1 MLHRNKF
8 KILLPIENIAREFD
22 YKLILSSYL
31 LDRDYEIII
40 AQHDLLFL
48 ISKFIKNGVYIGKNT
63 MTRLNNGKWFSDRHY
78 KIKANNISI
87 FHLDE
92 EGAVYYGR
100 EEDWVKKISELRV
113 DKHAFDENDFVLT
126 WGNFQAD
133 VFKENT
139 SAYSNKIFC
148 TGHPKFDLLKK
159 KYSFFYETDVRRI
172 KNEFENYILV
182 NTNFAHFNNSL
193 GNKDSLSPR
202 MGYKVDNNDERI
214 TSINQWSYVGK
225 TFLDFI
231 KLITA
236 LSIEFS
242 DKHFVIRPHPS
253 ESLEIYNKI
262 FDDVKNVTVKRDG
275 SVIPWILASDIVIH
289 DGCTTALE
297 AYFATKPIIN
307 YHPHHEEKTNLYLPN
322 KVGIKC
328 HDIDSVKEA
337 INNKDNLLQNSN
349 YRRLEEDTLSMS
361 LVKNISNFEDSF
373 HQIKNLIHAE
383 IDKNSQSQVQN
394 FQLKFFMAFSSAI
407 NFLKLIFRPLFS
419 EKQKDYLAYKAIFPG
434 FDKKLVKHK
443 ISLLNKHSNHIDIK
457 FLSDQIIILNKK

>member
-31 LDRDYEIII
+31 LERDYEIII
-40 AQHDLLFL
+40 AQHDLLFS

-63 MTRLNNGKWFSDRHY
+63 MTRLNNGKWFSDRHH

-100 EEDWVKKISELRV
+100 EEDWIKKISELRV
-113 DKHAFDENDFVLT
+113 DKYAFDKNDFVLT
-126 WGNFQAD
+126 WGNFQAN

-159 KYSFFYETDVRRI
+159 KYSFFYEADVRRI
-172 KNEFENYILV
+172 KNEFENYVLV

-202 MGYKVDNNDERI
+202 MGYKVDNDDERI

-242 DKHFVIRPHPS
+242 
-253 ESLEIYNKI
+253 E
-262 FDDVKNVTVKRDG
+262 G
-275 SVIPWILASDIVIH
+275 
-289 DGCTTALE
+289 
-297 AYFATKPIIN
+297 
-307 YHPHHEEKTNLYLPN
+307 
-322 KVGIKC
+322 
-328 HDIDSVKEA
+328 
-337 INNKDNLLQNSN
+337 
-349 YRRLEEDTLSMS
+349 
-361 LVKNISNFEDSF
+361 
-373 HQIKNLIHAE
+373 
-383 IDKNSQSQVQN
+383 
-394 FQLKFFMAFSSAI
+394 
-407 NFLKLIFRPLFS
+407 
-419 EKQKDYLAYKAIFPG
+419 
-434 FDKKLVKHK
+434 
-443 ISLLNKHSNHIDIK
+443 
-457 FLSDQIIILNKK
+457 